1 MEILAFVNQKGGV
14 AKTTSCLNIG
24 AALAT
29 MGKSVL
35 LIDLDPQGS
44 LSKCAGFRELGD
56 DPTTYEVIKGEADI
70 NKAIK
75 TKLFALEHPNGEAA
89 IIKDSYDILPTDI
102 RMSGAEIEL
111 ISVPGRDTLLKEAL
125 EGIKKPYDYI
135 LIDCSPSLNIL
146 TLMALTAATSLIIP
160 VAAQYMPLDG
170 MAQLLATVEL
180 VKKRLNKGLSI
191 GGVIVTM
198 YDGRRSLDRQVI
210 EAIKAKFP
218 KETFETIVKYNTALA
233 EAPSYGLD
241 IFHYKPISTG
251 AAAYAAL
258 ANEIIEREG

>member
-1 MEILAFVNQKGGV
+1 MKVFAFVNQKGGV

-24 AALAT
+24 AALAIA
-29 MGKSVL
+29 GRRVL

-56 DPTTYEVIKGEADI
+56 DPTTYEVIKGDADI
-70 NKAIK
+70 NQAIK
-75 TKLFALEHPNGEAA
+75 TKAGVAA
-89 IIKDSYDILPTDI
+89 YDVLPTDI

-111 ISVPGRDTLLKEAL
+111 ISVPGRDTLLREAL
-125 EGIKKPYDYI
+125 DGLRKAYDYV

-146 TLMALTAATSLIIP
+146 TLMALTAATSIIIP

-170 MAQLLATVEL
+170 MAQLLPTVEL

-198 YDGRRSLDRQVI
+198 YDSRRSLDKEII
-210 EAIKAKFP
+210 EAVRQKFP
-218 KETFETIVKYNTALA
+218 GQTFKTVVKNNSKLA
-233 EAPSYGLD
+233 EAPTFGKD
-241 IFHYKPISTG
+241 IFEYDPKSAG
-251 AAAYAAL
+251 AAAYRDIAQEL
-258 ANEIIEREG
+258 IEREG